1 MIIHFNDVYDSPASY
16 WRVRLVW
23 YGTIYLIIKLEGGVV
38 VWAVPFPLHLHVFL
52 YHLTAS
58 AFTKVRRRSV
68 TSLLV
73 VNPRL
78 HTGTLNFTIKTN
90 NR

>member
-23 YGTIYLIIKLEGGVV
+23 YGTIYLIIKLEGGGVV
-38 VWAVPFPLHLHVFL
+38 AWAVPFTLLLHVFL

-58 AFTKVRRRSV
+58 AILGISV
-68 TSLLV
+68 ISSLLDIF
-73 VNPRL
+73 L
-78 HTGTLNFTIKTN
+78 HFLYTL
-90 NR
+90 